1 METSTPFA
9 NIAITGAV
17 IIGLL
22 LIGGIALVM
31 TGHSEQGSNL
41 ISIAVGTF
49 AGTAATTGVVHST
62 NGVDKPP
69 AP

>member
-1 METSTPFA
+1 MDTPTPFA

-22 LIGGIALVM
+22 LIGGIVLLLTNHTNEGDNM
-31 TGHSEQGSNL
+31 
-41 ISIAVGTF
+41 ISLAIGTF
-49 AGTAATTGVVHST
+49 AGTAATAGVVHST
-62 NGVDKPP
+62 NGADKPP

>member
-1 METSTPFA
+1 MGTSTPFA
-9 NIAITGAV
+9 NIAITGAI

-22 LIGGIALVM
+22 LISGVLLVLA
-31 TGHSEQGSNL
+31 GHDEQGSNL
-41 ISIAVGTF
+41 ISIAIGTF